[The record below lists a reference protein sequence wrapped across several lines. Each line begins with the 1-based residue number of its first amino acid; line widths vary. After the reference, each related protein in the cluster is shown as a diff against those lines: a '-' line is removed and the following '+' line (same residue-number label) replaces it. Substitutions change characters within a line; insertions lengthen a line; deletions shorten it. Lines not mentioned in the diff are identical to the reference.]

1 MQGGFP
7 PPWLYDY
14 VWCTLFLSSF
24 QKMVLSS
31 WFHLIIPPTY
41 ITNPHQSPHL
51 KIPTSQETW
60 CYCPLSGWECQLQP
74 TQPKSWLT
82 ERTDVKRTGHDDCF
96 VFLRWGFLY
105 HRGQEC
111 LFIIAMTSTFF
122 PFVRWSWR
130 NTQNLE
136 TMEKG
141 KQSHTETLCCCEM
154 GKAKQMIQWHSLQA
168 TLFRVFL
175 RISEPQTFVFPTVNV
190 GRP

>member
-96 VFLRWGFLY
+96 VFLRWGCCTIGARSVCSL
-105 HRGQEC
+105 
-111 LFIIAMTSTFF
+111 LLWLLPFF
-122 PFVRWSWR
+122 HLSDDLDEILKTWR
-130 NTQNLE
+130 PWK
-136 TMEKG
+136 KG
-141 KQSHTETLCCCEM
+141 NSHTLKRSVVAKWARQSKWFNDTHYRPLC
-154 GKAKQMIQWHSLQA
+154 
-168 TLFRVFL
+168 
-175 RISEPQTFVFPTVNV
+175 FVFFFAFPNLK
-190 GRP
+190 PLSFQL